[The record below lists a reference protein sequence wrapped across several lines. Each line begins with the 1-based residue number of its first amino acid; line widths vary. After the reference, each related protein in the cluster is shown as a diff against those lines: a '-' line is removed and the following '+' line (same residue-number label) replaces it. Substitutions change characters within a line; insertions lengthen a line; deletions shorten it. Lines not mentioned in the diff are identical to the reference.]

1 MQLFDAK
8 IIKIQVT
15 GPLGKKK
22 DKARVQYYF
31 MTIFS
36 NLLKTYICLPWATRA
51 KTASTAGF
59 TCIMLDYGK
68 IIFSCVFH

>member
-1 MQLFDAK
+1 
-8 IIKIQVT
+8 
-15 GPLGKKK
+15 
-22 DKARVQYYF
+22 
-31 MTIFS
+31 MTIFF

-68 IIFSCVFH
+68 IIFSLFSTEKERELKATEKESFQSVSPLR